1 MADKSIAL
9 ELSIQLKDSNKSL
22 EELNK
27 LLKQAKEE
35 LKNVGNN
42 KAEFEQL
49 DSAIKKTE
57 GSMNKASTSITTMNG
72 KSKQLNTN
80 LDSTGKAIGATAAG
94 SVALGGSLGAV
105 DKVTGGLA
113 GKMIALKL
121 AMSGVLKSFKTL
133 KVAIIA
139 SGIGLLLIALV
150 AIKTAFTSSEE
161 GQNKFAKMMGVIG
174 AITGNLVDL
183 LADLGEKLI
192 SIFEDPKKAIL
203 DFAGLIKDNI
213 INRFEGLAELIP
225 QLGKAI
231 SLLFKGEFS
240 EAGKVAADATAKVAL
255 GIEDFTD
262 KVGGA
267 IDKVKEFAA
276 EQVREGNAAA
286 KVADMR
292 AKADKIDRALI
303 VERSILESKI
313 AELRLKAKQED
324 QFSAAERKAALLE
337 AQSLE
342 GNLLDQETKALNLR
356 KNAQVLENTFSRT
369 NKENLDKEANAI
381 AAVNNQ
387 VAKRATIARTLQ
399 RELNTINGQI
409 EAADAA
415 ILAEKIAAEAEL
427 SEAIE
432 GIRKANIDTEDE
444 KRKEE
449 KDKIDK
455 QYDELL
461 EKAKKYNLDTTGLD
475 DARIAKKQ
483 ELDDKYKKDKDAKDL
498 AEQEKLIGKLKF
510 DQKTAEDDFQARRE
524 EINRREQILIEDKT
538 LTDKQRSILE
548 EQFKDERLRIAEAE
562 ESSRRELSSQ
572 RLQMAGDIL
581 GAINGLAQAFAKD
594 DEAGQRKAFKLNKAA
609 GIGQAI
615 ISTAVGINNAF
626 INPADVASGI
636 AFIKSGL
643 IASSGIAQIATI
655 KKTEF
660 KGASSIT
667 TPATSPTLGSGGAG
681 TTPIGFT
688 QNLNTT
694 QVPTTKVI
702 VTETDI
708 RRATRNIDGI
718 YNKAVVVE

>member
-626 INPADVASGI
+626 INPVDVASGV
-636 AFIKSGL
+636 AFLKAGL
-643 IASSGIAQIATI
+643 IASSGISQIATI
-655 KKTEF
+655 SKTQF
-660 KGASSIT
+660 QGGAN
-667 TPATSPTLGSGGAG
+667 TPPPPPTLGSGGAG
-681 TTPIGFT
+681 AAPVGFT